1 MRNINYSGK
10 KAICSICAI
19 LALWPIGTQAA
30 ISSPEPDNA
39 ALLYYQAFLLRPE
52 LDHETFIHYDSV
64 LRGTPPNEK
73 VREYLNMRETR
84 ETLRI
89 AEDATKIPNCSW
101 GMMHPQGIFHS
112 THFKICAQ
120 LRQIV
125 FLLDVDARTLA
136 FDGDYRAAL
145 DRCLSIRRIVPH
157 IADEH
162 DIGYSVSMLHHWKA
176 FDSTQHIL
184 SSMSVDRDTLTWLQG
199 QISTVQGPPPP
210 LGRAFEITLEDA
222 IKHLRAHP
230 EDLEIRREG
239 LLNNIEDE
247 SLRQEILS
255 ITDDKLLERAKEPY
269 NKFLSSVNRVIGSDI
284 PYQQKDLQLNQLED
298 EFGDDDPIFLILFG
312 YVPTNNVARHND
324 IYVRNIANYNALRA
338 AIEIYLVNAETG
350 QLPETLPPHLPED
363 PFSGQDFEYEVTS
376 EGFVL
381 RCRQKEID
389 ADVLWEFEFKVQSNG
404 ENN

>member
-1 MRNINYSGK
+1 MRNINYGAK
-10 KAICSICAI
+10 KTICSICVI
-19 LALWPIGTQAA
+19 LAIWPIGTQAA
-30 ISSPEPDNA
+30 ISSPDPDNA

-52 LDHETFIHYDSV
+52 LDDETFLHYDSV
-64 LRGTPPNEK
+64 LRGAQPNEK
-73 VREYLNMRETR
+73 VRDYLNMRETR

-89 AEDATKIPNCSW
+89 AEDATKITHCSW
-101 GMMHPQGIFHS
+101 GMMHTQGIFNY
-112 THFKICAQ
+112 THISIATQ

-145 DRCLSIRRIVPH
+145 DRCLSIRRMVYH

-199 QISTVQGPPPP
+199 QISSVQGPPPP

-222 IKHLRAHP
+222 IKHLSAHP
-230 EDLEIRREG
+230 EDLEIRRDG
-239 LLNNIEDE
+239 LLDNIEDE
-247 SLRQEILS
+247 SVRQEILS
-255 ITDDKLLERAKEPY
+255 LADDKLLERAKEPY

-284 PYQQKDLQLNQLED
+284 PYQQKHLQLKQLED
-298 EFGDDDPIFLILFG
+298 EFGDDDPVFIILFG

-324 IYVRNIANYNALRA
+324 IYVRNIANYNALRS

-350 QLPETLPPHLPED
+350 QLPETLPVHSPED
-363 PFSGQDFEYEVTS
+363 PFSSQDFEYEVTS
-376 EGFVL
+376 QGFIL
-381 RCRQKEID
+381 RCREKEID
-389 ADVLWEFEFKVQSNG
+389 ADMLWEFEFKVQSNA

>member
-10 KAICSICAI
+10 KAICSICVI
-19 LALWPIGTQAA
+19 LALWPPGAHAA

-52 LDHETFIHYDSV
+52 LDDDTFSHYDSV
-64 LRGTPPNEK
+64 LRGAQPNEK
-73 VREYLNMRETR
+73 VRGYLNMRETR

-89 AEDATKIPNCSW
+89 AEDATKVPDCSW
-101 GMMHPQGIFHS
+101 GIMHSQGIFHS
-112 THFKICAQ
+112 TLFNICAQ
-120 LRQIV
+120 LRQIA

-136 FDGDYRAAL
+136 FDRDYRAAL
-145 DRCLSIRRIVPH
+145 DRCLSIRGIVPH

-162 DIGYSVSMLHHWKA
+162 DIGHIISLQRHEQA
-176 FDSTQHIL
+176 FHCFQHIL
-184 SSMSVDRDTLTWLQG
+184 NSMSVDRDTLMWLQG

-222 IKHLRAHP
+222 VNHLSAHP
-230 EDLEIRREG
+230 EDLEGRREI
-239 LLNNIEDE
+239 LLDNIEVE
-247 SLRQEILS
+247 SVRQEILGL
-255 ITDDKLLERAKEPY
+255 TDDKLLERAKEPY

-284 PYQQKDLQLNQLED
+284 PYQQKHLQLKQLED

-324 IYVRNIANYNALRA
+324 IYVRNIANYNVLRA

-376 EGFVL
+376 QGFVL
-381 RCRQKEID
+381 RCREKEID
-389 ADVLWEFEFKVQSNG
+389 ADMLWEFEFKI
-404 ENN
+404 